1 MEKVEAAEAEAKDEK
16 CLFKIE
22 NLFCCFPLLL
32 LSIAHCLNTASS
44 STRTNLLQLQS
55 LIYQLANVMANS
67 KQQNVLLKT

>member
-1 MEKVEAAEAEAKDEK
+1 MEKVEAEEAEAKDEK

-32 LSIAHCLNTASS
+32 LSIAHCLNSSS

-67 KQQNVLLKT
+67 LNSETF